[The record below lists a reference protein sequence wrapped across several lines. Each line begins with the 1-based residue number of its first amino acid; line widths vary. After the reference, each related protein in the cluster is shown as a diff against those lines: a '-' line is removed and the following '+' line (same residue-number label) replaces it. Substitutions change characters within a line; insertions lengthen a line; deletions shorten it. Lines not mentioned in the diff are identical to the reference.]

1 MAFSHDDYDQFF
13 VAVKQKLYM
22 ECADLAMVIYLVLGA
37 HYIFNLSYHSWV
49 YDLMRFIQ
57 ERIADIPSDDKG
69 KKSRSP
75 VATSHINGL
84 VVAYDSL
91 KIIDNDDSTQETTE
105 SIEIQEEYEE
115 D

>member
-1 MAFSHDDYDQFF
+1 MT
-13 VAVKQKLYM
+13 
-22 ECADLAMVIYLVLGA
+22 
-37 HYIFNLSYHSWV
+37 
-49 YDLMRFIQ
+49 
-57 ERIADIPSDDKG
+57 KG
-69 KKSRSP
+69 RNQDP
-75 VATSHINGL
+75 SHINGL